1 MNGKLSNIGKW
12 VFGLL
17 ALITVGLAIY
27 FYLGLT
33 DESRTNLFL
42 NWGYILIILGIV
54 IALIS
59 VIFTAA
65 VKGVNGKTLLIAI
78 IAFAII
84 AVVAYLM
91 SKGSFNV
98 PYQAGEL
105 TYSKVKHFIMA
116 RKTPEI
122 NSSSQADIA
131 FLLLCFFLMTTSMDV
146 DYGIT
151 RRLPPPVEQNDEDVK
166 VKERNVMNV
175 MVNKSDRLLV
185 NGRPSDISMLKD
197 LAKEFMTPRPG
208 DETAP
213 EVETKTF
220 NEGIG
225 DILVS
230 KGVISLQ
237 NDRGTS
243 YAMYIS
249 VQNELARA
257 FNEMKEELA
266 QKTWHKSLDQLS
278 EDQTKALNE
287 AVPVRVSEAEP
298 VDYKK

>member
-1 MNGKLSNIGKW
+1 MAK
-12 VFGLL
+12 
-17 ALITVGLAIY
+17 
-27 FYLGLT
+27 
-33 DESRTNLFL
+33 
-42 NWGYILIILGIV
+42 
-54 IALIS
+54 
-59 VIFTAA
+59 
-65 VKGVNGKTLLIAI
+65 
-78 IAFAII
+78 
-84 AVVAYLM
+84 
-91 SKGSFNV
+91 
-98 PYQAGEL
+98 
-105 TYSKVKHFIMA
+105 KV
-116 RKTPEI
+116 PEI

-151 RRLPPPVEQNDEDVK
+151 RRLPPPVEQNDDDVK

-175 MVNKSDRLLV
+175 LINKNNKLMV
-185 NGRPSDISMLKD
+185 NGRPSDISLLKED
-197 LAKEFMTPRPG
+197 AKNFMTPHPG

-220 NEGIG
+220 DLLG
-225 DILVS
+225 DILMS

-257 FNEMKEELA
+257 FNELKEDMA
-266 QKTWHKSLDQLS
+266 WKHFHKHLDQLN
-278 EDQTKALNE
+278 EDQTKAVND

-298 VDYKK
+298 AEY